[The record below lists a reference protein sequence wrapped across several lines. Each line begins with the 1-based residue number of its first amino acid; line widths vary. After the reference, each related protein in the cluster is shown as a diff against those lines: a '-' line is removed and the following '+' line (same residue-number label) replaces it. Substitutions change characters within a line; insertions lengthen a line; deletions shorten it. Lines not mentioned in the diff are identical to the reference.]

1 MTSERR
7 IGEGKGANP
16 VDKQGKNI
24 LGRGKKACKGPEAE
38 VSLGYWSKIR
48 RSEGWDR
55 GRR

>member
-1 MTSERR
+1 MQLS
-7 IGEGKGANP
+7 G
-16 VDKQGKNI
+16 GKNI
-24 LGRGKKACKGPEAE
+24 LGRGKKECKGPEAE